1 MLNNMKHIEKYFII
15 MLGLGMNMFDLIY
28 LFPEAVQGNYKR
40 DLVLELY
47 IESAN
52 EEKLLLIVKL

>member
-1 MLNNMKHIEKYFII
+1 MEHIEKCFEI
-15 MLGLGMNMFDLIY
+15 MLGLGMSMFDLIY
-28 LFPEAVQGNYKR
+28 LFPEAVQGNYKK

>member
-1 MLNNMKHIEKYFII
+1 MKHIEKCFII
-15 MLGLGMNMFDLIY
+15 MLGLAMSMFDQIY

-40 DLVLELY
+40 DLVLELC

-52 EEKLLLIVKL
+52 KENYS

>member
-1 MLNNMKHIEKYFII
+1 MKHIEKCFII
-15 MLGLGMNMFDLIY
+15 MLGLGMSMFDMIY